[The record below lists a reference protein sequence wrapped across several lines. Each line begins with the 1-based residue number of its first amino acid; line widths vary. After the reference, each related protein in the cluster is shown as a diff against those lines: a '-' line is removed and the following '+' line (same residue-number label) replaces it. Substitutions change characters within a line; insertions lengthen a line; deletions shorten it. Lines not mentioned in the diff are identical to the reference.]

1 MMRAP
6 QRPSGLRFL
15 ENLAYLVPGYCGY
28 KQWELRREEDSRLR
42 ARVFRRIQHL
52 LKQLCSLRDRWEQHA
67 DDLFLDELTQRRQQL
82 DALADSIRFAPG
94 EKCCFFAV
102 AMVREETLERILETD
117 LLIFQDLEE
126 SLDQVVLGLE
136 ASTAPRTLQAFL
148 RGLDEKLSRLE
159 HHLIMRERVLA
170 GG

>member
-67 DDLFLDELTQRRQQL
+67 DDLFLDELTQRRQH
-82 DALADSIRFAPG
+82 STRWPT
-94 EKCCFFAV
+94 
-102 AMVREETLERILETD
+102 R
-117 LLIFQDLEE
+117 
-126 SLDQVVLGLE
+126 S
-136 ASTAPRTLQAFL
+136 AS
-148 RGLDEKLSRLE
+148 
-159 HHLIMRERVLA
+159 HRERSA
-170 GG
+170 ASSR